1 MSTSKTRGVGKSGG
15 TTLKAFA
22 RIDEQVF
29 EHARLVAAHRRSS
42 AAQVISDL
50 VREPLA
56 REYAKV
62 IREAAERVGG

>member
-1 MSTSKTRGVGKSGG
+1 MGATKMKSVGKTGK